1 MPYLDIN
8 SPEAAGMES
17 ARRMQMV
24 LREMKEIPE
33 LPSEAP
39 KDVQSLEKVELPI
52 SGGVLTYMT
61 GNEYPYRGFP
71 FHEFV
76 DKIDFIK
83 KLSRGVLSG
92 LFHEVKRVNRL
103 WLITLLPAIW
113 FFKPLVYSAIYSFH
127 RLIVRSRIKPDKYSE
142 PIRELHAAFSYDDYL
157 EDGKTRQL
165 SQWLKDILCM
175 ILEFDNAYRF
185 RFQDV
190 IEELD
195 KENLKKNP
203 LNELDKFL
211 TSMQSR
217 ELGQDIKDTWYL
229 LRLFCKFYLRFDRRM
244 RNIITDT
251 LYRLD
256 LTKLKLS
263 DDDKYFCAHRKDFQ
277 PRFLN
282 GLRETPIEKLTDEQ
296 KKDRFVIEKAYIA
309 KGLSEEKV
317 RLIDELN
324 TELAKVKE
332 PYEAE
337 RVKLQGELD
346 AIKVSLKDLENTLN
360 AEATKAKETTD
371 RLIERAKDETVTK
384 SLTTLLDED
393 VKALQVRYNT
403 EAEQKNK
410 VSQEKINIL
419 VELGN
424 KLKLQIE
431 ETDKKYAVL
440 VEENKTAYPKKV
452 AEAKILCQQ

>member
-1 MPYLDIN
+1 MNYLDIN
-8 SPEAAGMES
+8 SPEASAMES

-39 KDVQSLEKVELPI
+39 KDVQGLEKVELPT

-76 DKIDFIK
+76 EKIDFIK

-92 LFHEVKRVNRL
+92 LFHEVKRTNKL
-103 WLITLLPAIW
+103 WLVCLLPALW
-113 FFKPLVYSAIYSFH
+113 FFKSLVYSAIYSFH
-127 RLIVRSRIKPDKYSE
+127 RLIVRSRVKPEKYSE
-142 PIRELHAAFSYDDYL
+142 PIRELHAAFSYDNYS

-165 SQWLKDILCM
+165 RQWLKDILCM

-195 KENLKKNP
+195 KKNLRKNP
-203 LNELDKFL
+203 IGELDKL
-211 TSMQSR
+211 LVSMQSR

-229 LRLFCKFYLRFDRRM
+229 LRLFCKFYLRFDGRM
-244 RNIITDT
+244 QRILVDT
-251 LYRLD
+251 LSRLD
-256 LTKLKLS
+256 LSKLKLS
-263 DDDKYFCAHRKDFQ
+263 PEDKYFCAHRKYFR
-277 PRFLN
+277 PKFLN
-282 GLRETPIEKLTDEQ
+282 GLRETQVENLTEEQ
-296 KKDRFVIEKAYIA
+296 KKDRLVVEKAHIA
-309 KGLSEEKV
+309 KELSEERV
-317 RLIDELN
+317 RLTDEFN
-324 TELAKVKE
+324 TEVAKIKDS
-332 PYEAE
+332 YEAE
-337 RVKLQGELD
+337 RVKIQGELD
-346 AIKVSLKDLENTLN
+346 AIRTSLKDLENTLN
-360 AEATKAKETTD
+360 AEATKSKEITD
-371 RLIERAKDETVTK
+371 RLIERAKDEAVTK

-393 VKALQVRYNT
+393 IKALQARYNT

-419 VELGN
+419 VELEGRSR
-424 KLKLQIE
+424 LQAE
-431 ETDKKYAVL
+431 EINKKYAIL
-440 VEENKTAYPKKV
+440 TEENKVAYPKRV
-452 AEAKILCQQ
+452 AEAKKLCQQ